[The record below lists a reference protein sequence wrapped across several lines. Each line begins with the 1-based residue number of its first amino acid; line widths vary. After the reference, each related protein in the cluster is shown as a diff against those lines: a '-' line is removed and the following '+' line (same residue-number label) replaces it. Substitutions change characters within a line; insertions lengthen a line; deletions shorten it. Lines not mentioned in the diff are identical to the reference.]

1 MPETDTQ
8 AAAPA
13 EAKAPKSRRAKLTE
27 TSGQAPAAAPA
38 EAKAEPV
45 ADRPAI
51 EAASA
56 EPEEVLARS
65 WRCCVV
71 GDSLIPAAEVKA
83 VNGDPIDIATAR
95 KLYMDHQGIIST
107 PHPIECLPVT
117 E

>member
-1 MPETDTQ
+1 MPETDTT

-27 TSGQAPAAAPA
+27 ASGQAPAAAPA
-38 EAKAEPV
+38 EAKPEDVAEETV
-45 ADRPAI
+45 F

-56 EPEEVLARS
+56 EPEEVLARV

-83 VNGDPIDIATAR
+83 VNGDPIDCATAR
-95 KLYMDHQGIIST
+95 KLYMSHQGIIST